1 TNLSEVQD
9 AGKVARRIVESL
21 AQPFFIEGREIFVT
35 VSVGIAI
42 FPNDGDSVDA
52 LLKNAD
58 SAMYHAK
65 EHGRNNLQFYSKPF
79 NAAAHERLIL
89 EGELRHAVMREEF
102 VLYYQPQIN
111 LRTSGIVGAEALVR
125 WQHPLHGLLPPAAFL
140 PAAIDTGLIRAI
152 DEWVLR
158 TACRHNQLWQQSGKI
173 SMRIGVNLSHSF
185 FHSNALLS
193 VVEDALTQ
201 TGMIPA
207 CLKLELTES
216 IAMRNV
222 DASIVMLTTLKA
234 MGVQLS
240 IDDFGTGYSSLS
252 YLQRLPINMVKI
264 DQSFIHDILTQAS
277 PAPIVRAIIAMA
289 HSLGLSVV
297 AEGVER
303 EPQRVLLV
311 EQGCDEAQGYLFGQ
325 PMPAEAFA
333 ALLPWSVCAKP
344 GEPHS

>member
-1 TNLSEVQD
+1 
-9 AGKVARRIVESL
+9 
-21 AQPFFIEGREIFVT
+21 
-35 VSVGIAI
+35 
-42 FPNDGDSVDA
+42 
-52 LLKNAD
+52 LKNAD

-264 DQSFIHDILTQAS
+264 DQSF
-277 PAPIVRAIIAMA
+277 
-289 HSLGLSVV
+289 
-297 AEGVER
+297 
-303 EPQRVLLV
+303 
-311 EQGCDEAQGYLFGQ
+311 
-325 PMPAEAFA
+325 
-333 ALLPWSVCAKP
+333 
-344 GEPHS
+344 